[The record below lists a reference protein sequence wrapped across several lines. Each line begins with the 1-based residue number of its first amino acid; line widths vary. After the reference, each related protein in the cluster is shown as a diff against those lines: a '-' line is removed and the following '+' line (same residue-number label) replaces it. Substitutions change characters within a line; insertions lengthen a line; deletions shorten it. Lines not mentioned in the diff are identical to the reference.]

1 MIIEI
6 EKIKELTKNFKNFHK
21 ESLPLCAAENVMS
34 DFVKIPLSSD
44 FQERYIMGSMYDYS
58 MNESNFIGSEYL
70 LPYYEMIGELGK
82 ELFHAKYTDARTL
95 TGMNAVNIIASSLCK
110 SGDKI
115 MILNSESGGHSSMR
129 PTFERLGLEV
139 FDAPYDFTNH
149 DFKYDLLEYE
159 IKKNNIKFLNIAPSD
174 ILYPHNLDRISKI
187 NCTILFDYSQILGLI
202 AAGLIENPLDKINN
216 CVLFGGTHKTM
227 PGPAHGI
234 IMTNNYEIYEKIDK
248 GINPKYLRNIQMHQV
263 VSVLFTLIEMKYFGY
278 EYQKNTV
285 RIANLL
291 AKELEKIGLNV
302 ASKNDNYYTKTHQI
316 FLEMSE
322 EEMKTM
328 FNNALMNKITLNA
341 RKKLIFRGGFGIRL
355 GTQEISRYNWN
366 NESITKIAEI
376 LYIISK
382 QKYDYARVKN
392 ILSELPKKKVGFTFN
407 KNEYENIISF
417 V

>member
-1 MIIEI
+1 
-6 EKIKELTKNFKNFHK
+6 
-21 ESLPLCAAENVMS
+21 
-34 DFVKIPLSSD
+34 
-44 FQERYIMGSMYDYS
+44 
-58 MNESNFIGSEYL
+58 
-70 LPYYEMIGELGK
+70 
-82 ELFHAKYTDARTL
+82 
-95 TGMNAVNIIASSLCK
+95 
-110 SGDKI
+110 
-115 MILNSESGGHSSMR
+115 
-129 PTFERLGLEV
+129 
-139 FDAPYDFTNH
+139 
-149 DFKYDLLEYE
+149 
-159 IKKNNIKFLNIAPSD
+159 
-174 ILYPHNLDRISKI
+174 
-187 NCTILFDYSQILGLI
+187 
-202 AAGLIENPLDKINN
+202 
-216 CVLFGGTHKTM
+216 
-227 PGPAHGI
+227 
-234 IMTNNYEIYEKIDK
+234 
-248 GINPKYLRNIQMHQV
+248 MHQV